1 MAKFVYFLSLDGVAV
16 DSDDLTSFS
25 PSPCQ
30 VTARNYIFRV
40 FVYVFYT
47 NFDFR
52 AAL

>member
-1 MAKFVYFLSLDGVAV
+1 MGWQ
-16 DSDDLTSFS
+16 LTLMTSQAFRRLL
-25 PSPCQ
+25 CQ